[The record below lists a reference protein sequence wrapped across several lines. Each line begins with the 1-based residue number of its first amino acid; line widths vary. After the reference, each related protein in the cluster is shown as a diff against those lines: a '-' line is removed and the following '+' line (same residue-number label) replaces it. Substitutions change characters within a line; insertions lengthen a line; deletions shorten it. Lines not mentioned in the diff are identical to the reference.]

1 MRPWLTGFLVRLK
14 EETSDSH
21 YPGMA
26 CIGYRLSAIGYG
38 ASSQMAKSIAANAI
52 SRLSG

>member
-26 CIGYRLSAIGYG
+26 CIGYQLSVIGYG
-38 ASSQMAKSIAANAI
+38 AISQIAKSAAARAI
-52 SRLSG
+52 NRLSG